1 MRGTGAGQSVGKGDG
16 PDWIRL
22 LQRGE
27 REKLSDTGWSKRI
40 RNRLQMLPVNKT
52 ALLRSV
58 TLNSFAQILSYR
70 TTLSEG
76 GRRVEVT
83 SNEVGLMR
91 LDE

>member
-1 MRGTGAGQSVGKGDG
+1 MPGNQSEKATALIGFDYC
-16 PDWIRL
+16 
-22 LQRGE
+22 RGE

-83 SNEVGLMR
+83 SNEVR
-91 LDE
+91 LTDET